1 MSRRSAS
8 ALALLLALGAIA
20 PVNAGTPNVEA
31 AVATA
36 AKTPRG
42 DPAYLGLLRD
52 AATQGARG
60 DTLGAA
66 IAYDRLL
73 VDPRMATLDPDLQ
86 SFTWLFAARVAGQ
99 QRQGALA
106 RERLNTA
113 LRLDPHNAEARL
125 QLARHQLYL
134 GEIDAGVA
142 DLLQAIA
149 DTDGA
154 PDLDGNLVWQLF
166 ARLKNQPDKQLALL
180 QALFDHGWK
189 IENVEPMALWVNL
202 AALQVDAGQGDKVAA
217 TLERIDDA
225 LTLVRLRSDKRFD
238 PYLRRDDPRFD
249 PVAAARRHIDR
260 LRVDTMLSPGF
271 NLPAVELVSALLVA
285 GENDDVVGMTDPVA
299 AYASELEQRPEE
311 GARDLAWMLDK
322 RAVALLRL
330 GRVDDAVNAGLLSV
344 RMADPAE
351 DPVSQRLNLAR
362 LYVGLHRPAL
372 ARQTIDDLPN
382 LSPFGKGF
390 SDLIALRAALQ
401 LKDTAAAEA
410 ARERLLVQR
419 EENPMLYREAL
430 LLDNRMD
437 DAAASLIQQLADPV
451 LRMDALFDLQDL
463 RDTPPLPESVALEAR
478 YRELKQRADVQAAV
492 RRVGRIDAYPL
503 FGS

>member
-1 MSRRSAS
+1 MFRCSAS
-8 ALALLLALGAIA
+8 ALALLFVLGTIA
-20 PVNAGTPNVEA
+20 PAKAGTPDAHV
-31 AVATA
+31 AVDGAE
-36 AKTPRG
+36 KTLRG
-42 DPAYLGLLRD
+42 DPTFIDLLRD
-52 AATQGARG
+52 ATMQGVGG

-73 VDPRMATLDPDLQ
+73 IDPRMATLDPDVQ
-86 SFTWLFAARVAGQ
+86 SRTWVFAARVAGL
-99 QRQGALA
+99 QGQGPLA
-106 RERLNTA
+106 RQRLDTA
-113 LRLDPHNAEARL
+113 LQLDPHNAEARL
-125 QLARHQLYL
+125 QLARHQLYV
-134 GEIDAGVA
+134 GELDAGV
-142 DLLQAIA
+142 DNLLQAIA

-154 PDLDGNLVWQLF
+154 PDLDGSLVWQLYT
-166 ARLKNQPDKQLALL
+166 RLKQAPDKQRALL
-180 QALFDHGWK
+180 EGLFDRGWK
-189 IENVEPMALWVNL
+189 IEGVEPMELWVNL

-238 PYLRRDDPRFD
+238 PFLRRDDPRYD

-260 LRVDTMLSPGF
+260 LRVDTMLTPGF

-285 GENDDVVGMTDPVA
+285 GENDEVVGMTDSVA
-299 AYASELEQRPEE
+299 AYASELAQRPDE

-330 GRVDDAVNAGLLSV
+330 GRFDDAVNAGMLSV
-344 RMADPAE
+344 RMADPAQ

-372 ARQTIDDLPN
+372 ARQTIDALPN

-401 LKDTAAAEA
+401 LKDTAAADA

-419 EENPMLYREAL
+419 QDNPMLYREAL

-437 DAAASLIQQLADPV
+437 DAAASLIQQLADPGQ
-451 LRMDALFDLQDL
+451 RMDALFDLQDL
-463 RDTPPLPESVALEAR
+463 RDTPPLPESAELDAR
-478 YRELKQRADVQAAV
+478 YRALKQRADVQAAV
-492 RRVGRIDAYPL
+492 RGVGRIDHYPL